1 MNLRKALFEVVDYVQ
16 GSPVTRH
23 LRDIEG
29 MLNQNSL
36 PTIQQLQSELL
47 ADLLNTVVQKTE
59 FYQKHRGWTCLQDFP
74 VVNKNIIR
82 SQFDAINL
90 PIAPKHCVSVKT
102 SGSTGTPF
110 QLFQSKDK
118 KARNTADTLY
128 FSQKAGFE
136 VGYRLLYLRH
146 WSAYYKK
153 PGWLAKIQNVDQLV
167 VEGLTDEFLQS
178 FFKEIIRDTAPK
190 SWLGQ
195 GSGFDKLIAYLE
207 RDNSPPLYAN
217 IRSIIAISEALYE
230 ETRQKMEYYFG
241 CPVVSRYSNVENG
254 IIAQQDIGKS
264 HFTINWASYIVE
276 ILKLDSDLPA
286 PKGELGRIVV
296 TDLYN
301 RATPLIRYDTGDL
314 GIMNDSET
322 GLPVL
327 SRIDGRK
334 TDVLTNTAGK
344 VISPF
349 IFHASLSEYGEITQ
363 VQLIQK
369 EKKYTFRINTSG
381 NTFKKESEFLAHY
394 QQFLGADAQISVEY
408 VDEIPVLQS
417 GKRKLI
423 VNEGAE
429 H

>member
-1 MNLRKALFEVVDYVQ
+1 MRQ
-16 GSPVTRH
+16 P
-23 LRDIEG
+23 
-29 MLNQNSL
+29 SL
-36 PTIQQLQSELL
+36 DAIQSIQANRLL
-47 ADLLNTVVQKTE
+47 DLLHAVTSKTK
-59 FYQKHRGWTCLQDFP
+59 FYKAYEGFCTLQDFP
-74 VVNKNIIR
+74 VVDKNIIR
-82 SQFDAINL
+82 NEFESFNL
-90 PIAPKHCVSVKT
+90 PSPPNNRISVKT

-153 PGWLAKIQNVDQLV
+153 PAWLAKIQNVDQLEV
-167 VEGLTDEFLQS
+167 QALTDGFLQS
-178 FFKEIIRDTAPK
+178 FLGHLERDKSPK

-195 GSGFDKLIAYLE
+195 GSGFDKVIAYLE
-207 RDNSPPLYAN
+207 KERHYPVSAN
-217 IRSIIAISEALYE
+217 ICSIIAISEALYE

-241 CPVVSRYSNVENG
+241 CAVVSRYSNVENG
-254 IIAQQDIGKS
+254 IIAQQDLNSSNFI
-264 HFTINWASYIVE
+264 INWASYVVE
-276 ILKLDSDLPA
+276 VLEQNSDLPA
-286 PKGELGRIVV
+286 APGELGRIVI
-296 TDLYN
+296 TDLFN
-301 RATPLIRYDTGDL
+301 WATPLIRYDTGDL
-314 GIMNDSET
+314 GVMEFPDK

-334 TDVLTNTAGK
+334 SDVLTNVMGE

-349 IFHASLSEYGEITQ
+349 VFHGTLSDYEEITQ
-363 VQLIQK
+363 VQLVQK
-369 EKKYTFRINTSG
+369 DKEYSFRINTSG
-381 NTFKKESEFLAHY
+381 RTFKRESEFLAYY
-394 QQFLGADAQISVEY
+394 QKFLGSDAQISVEY